1 MFLAARSPYR
11 RVATGN
17 AGGPAGTI
25 ATVTLPVPGV
35 FDAPSSDAQVSVSRF
50 GKLAVATVAA
60 TLVLIGLGGFVRA
73 MEAGL
78 GCPDWPTCH
87 GALNPPSTLGYG
99 ALKLAWI
106 EHSHRLW
113 AALLIGLIVALAV
126 AARRQPRN
134 VRTVAYWLV
143 PAVLSQA
150 VIGAFVVWWKLDAAS
165 VVLHLAGALTVLAL
179 AVYVTLHALGRGRDV
194 PSVGVPHGLAYATLG
209 VTLAQMLLGSL
220 VTGYAAGLAYGTF
233 PSFNGRLLPP
243 VLANEQQWLHV
254 AHRFTAYVV
263 VALVVALYA
272 RARDAEPL
280 VRRAAAVAV
289 VLVAVQVA
297 LGALNIWFR
306 LKAWSVAP
314 HLAVGSW
321 LVTAL
326 LVVAFRARW
335 AARRAVDAETSTAYE
350 PVSA

>member
-1 MFLAARSPYR
+1 L
-11 RVATGN
+11 
-17 AGGPAGTI
+17 
-25 ATVTLPVPGV
+25 
-35 FDAPSSDAQVSVSRF
+35 SRF
-50 GKLAVATVAA
+50 GRLAVTTVVA

-126 AARRQPRN
+126 AARRQPRH

-165 VVLHLAGALTVLAL
+165 VVLHLAGAMTVLAL
-179 AVYVTLHALGRGRDV
+179 AVYVTLHAAGRGRDV
-194 PSVGVPHGLAYATLG
+194 PGRAPRGLAYAALG
-209 VTLAQMLLGSL
+209 VTVLQMLLGSL

-233 PSFNGRLLPP
+233 PLFNGRVLPP

-254 AHRFTAYVV
+254 AHRFVAYA
-263 VALVVALYA
+263 VAGLVITLYV
-272 RARDAEPL
+272 RARRTAEPL
-280 VRRAAAVAV
+280 VRRATLAAL
-289 VLVAVQVA
+289 VLVVAQVA
-297 LGALNIWFR
+297 LGALNVWYH

-326 LVVAFRARW
+326 LVVAYRARW
-335 AARRAVDAETSTAYE
+335 AAAPAVEPVDAYE
-350 PVSA
+350 SVSA

>member
-1 MFLAARSPYR
+1 MPTDIQPAPARSTR
-11 RVATGN
+11 LVSN
-17 AGGPAGTI
+17 
-25 ATVTLPVPGV
+25 
-35 FDAPSSDAQVSVSRF
+35 AQVSVSRF
-50 GKLAVATVAA
+50 GKLAVTTVAA

-87 GALNPPSTLGYG
+87 GSLNPPSTLGYG

-113 AALLIGLIVALAV
+113 AAVLIALIVALAV
-126 AARRQPRN
+126 SARRQPRN
-134 VRTVAYWLV
+134 VRVVSYWLV

-150 VIGAFVVWWKLDAAS
+150 VLGAIVVWLKLDAES
-165 VVLHLAGALTVLAL
+165 VLLHLAGAMTVLAL
-179 AVYVTLHALGRGRDV
+179 AVYVALHAVGRGRSRAGARA
-194 PSVGVPHGLAYATLG
+194 PRGLAYATLG
-209 VTLAQMLLGSL
+209 VTVVQMLLGSA

-233 PSFNGRLLPP
+233 PSFNGRVLPP
-243 VLANEQQWLHV
+243 SIASRQQVLHV

-263 VALVVALYA
+263 VVLVVALYL
-272 RARDAEPL
+272 RARRAEPL
-280 VRRAAAVAV
+280 VRVASTVALALV
-289 VLVAVQVA
+289 VVQVA
-297 LGALNIWFR
+297 LGALNIWYR
-306 LKAWSVAP
+306 LEAWSVAP

-335 AARRAVDAETSTAYE
+335 SSTSAAVEPVDAREA
-350 PVSA
+350 VSA

>member
-1 MFLAARSPYR
+1 M
-11 RVATGN
+11 
-17 AGGPAGTI
+17 
-25 ATVTLPVPGV
+25 
-35 FDAPSSDAQVSVSRF
+35 SRF
-50 GKLAVATVAA
+50 GKLAVTTVVA

-113 AALLIGLIVALAV
+113 AGALILLIVGLAV
-126 AARRQPRN
+126 AARRQPRH
-134 VRTVAYWLV
+134 VRTAAFWLV

-150 VIGAFVVWWKLDAAS
+150 VIGAFVVWWKLDAES
-165 VVLHLAGALTVLAL
+165 VVLHLAGAITVLSL
-179 AVYVTLHALGRGRDV
+179 AVYVALHAAGRGRDV
-194 PSVGVPHGLAYATLG
+194 PGAAPRGLAYAALG
-209 VTLAQMLLGSL
+209 VTVGQMLLGSL
-220 VTGYAAGLAYGTF
+220 VTGYGAGLAWGTF
-233 PSFNGRLLPP
+233 PSFNGRVLPAT
-243 VLANEQQWLHV
+243 LANEQQWLHV
-254 AHRFTAYVV
+254 AHRLTAYVV
-263 VALVVALYA
+263 VGLVVALYV
-272 RARDAEPL
+272 RARRTAEPL
-280 VRRAAAVAV
+280 VRRAALVAL
-289 VLVAVQVA
+289 VLVVVQVA
-297 LGALNIWFR
+297 LGALNVWFR

-335 AARRAVDAETSTAYE
+335 AAPAPAGTGAVDAREA
-350 PVSA
+350 VSA

>member
-1 MFLAARSPYR
+1 M
-11 RVATGN
+11 
-17 AGGPAGTI
+17 
-25 ATVTLPVPGV
+25 
-35 FDAPSSDAQVSVSRF
+35 SRF
-50 GKLAVATVAA
+50 AKLALATVAA
-60 TLVLIGLGGFVRA
+60 TLVLVALGGFVRA

-126 AARRQPRN
+126 YAVRSRQPRD
-134 VRTVAYWLV
+134 VRLVCLWLV

-150 VIGAFVVWWKLDAAS
+150 VVGAFVVWWKLDAQS
-165 VVLHLAGALTVLAL
+165 VLLHLAGAMTILGL
-179 AVYVTLHALGRGRDV
+179 AVYVTLRSVALPERTTR
-194 PSVGVPHGLAYATLG
+194 LG
-209 VTLAQMLLGSL
+209 ALPLVTLVVTVAQMLLGSA
-220 VTGYAAGLAYGTF
+220 VTGYSAGLAYGTF
-233 PSFNGRLLPP
+233 PSFNGRALPP
-243 VLANEQQWLHV
+243 AVANTQQVLHV

-263 VALVVALYA
+263 AVLVVALYL
-272 RARDAEPL
+272 RARRAEPL
-280 VRRAAAVAV
+280 VRRTALVAL
-289 VLVAVQVA
+289 VLVGVQVA
-297 LGALNIWFR
+297 LGALNVWFR

-326 LVVAFRARW
+326 FVVVLRTRLSASPATAAEPAR
-335 AARRAVDAETSTAYE
+335 E
-350 PVSA
+350 PVTA